1 MIPAVFERTEVRA
14 AEIAGVGGIFTARSS
29 ARFWAMLAE
38 GGALDGVRLLS
49 AERVV
54 GFNRPLGTAADPD
67 IAAFGGQL
75 PSIDGFWL
83 GGPAPAV
90 AAAKHP
96 TAICHP
102 GAGNSMGW
110 ADPAARLGAA
120 ICHNRMSDPGG
131 GDATLEIADA
141 VRAGL
146 GLG

>member
-1 MIPAVFERTEVRA
+1 MIPAVFERPDVRA
-14 AEIAGVGGIFTARSS
+14 AEIAGVGGIFNARSC
-29 ARFWAMLAE
+29 ARFWAVLAE

-49 AERVV
+49 PERAAA
-54 GFNRPLGTAADPD
+54 FNRPLGGAEDPD

-83 GGPAPAV
+83 GGPATAV

-96 TAICHP
+96 SAICHP

-110 ADPAARLGAA
+110 ADPARRMAVA

-131 GDATLEIADA
+131 ADATLELADA

-146 GLG
+146 GLD